1 MWYRESTNGSGCICG
16 IKPALSSPVTNTAAH
31 AVANVVMGLPL
42 QPNPSKGLPFAVKH
56 LPHWSKEQTLVPL
69 QL

>member
-1 MWYRESTNGSGCICG
+1 MRDQTCTIVASN
-16 IKPALSSPVTNTAAH
+16 KHTAAH